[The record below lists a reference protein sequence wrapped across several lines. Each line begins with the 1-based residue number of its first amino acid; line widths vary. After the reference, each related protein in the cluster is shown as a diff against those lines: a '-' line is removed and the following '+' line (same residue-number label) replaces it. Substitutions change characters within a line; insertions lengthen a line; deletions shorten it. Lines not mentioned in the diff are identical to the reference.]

1 MSAVKDEELSPT
13 VRAVLAVL
21 DAVEALVKR
30 CPPEDQGG
38 SRFGNRAFRTFLDAV
53 REEHQGWHRDV
64 GVGVVGEEAV
74 DEVATYFLQAFGNR
88 TRIDYGSG
96 HELNFVVWL

>member
-1 MSAVKDEELSPT
+1 MKDDDDELSAT

-21 DAVEALVKR
+21 DGVEAVVKR
-30 CPPEDQGG
+30 CPPEDQAG
-38 SRFGNRAFRTFLDAV
+38 SRFGNKAFRNCLDALGT
-53 REEHQGWHRDV
+53 EHERWHRDV
-64 GVGVVGEEAV
+64 GVVGGDEAV

-96 HELNFVVWL
+96 HELNFIVWL